1 MTFLMLKRKTRN
13 FFWLH
18 DKKGKKEKSQRQT
31 KRKKDKH
38 DFFLMLKQIF
48 ES

>member
-38 DFFLMLKQIF
+38 EFFFNVKADF
-48 ES
+48 